1 MTKFVF
7 VTGGVVSGLGKG
19 ITAASLG
26 RLLKARGLS
35 VTMLKFDP
43 YLNVDSSNLSPYQQ
57 GEIFVTADGA
67 EGDLVLGHYERI
79 LDQNLGKENDVTTG
93 KIFSEVIERER
104 RGEYDGST
112 VQIIPHVTSAIK
124 EKIFSFDGKSD
135 VCIVDVGGTVG
146 DIECTPFLEA
156 IRQCRKIFGKNNAVY
171 VHVTLVPYIS
181 VSGEQKT
188 KPTQHSVKELQNIG
202 IQPDIIVCR
211 SDYPI
216 GPGSKDKLALF
227 CNVEKNCIIEN
238 ITTKN
243 ILEIPL
249 LLEENGLADA
259 VIRKLN
265 LTVPQPDLADWREIC
280 EKIQAIKNTDKK
292 VRIGV
297 VGKYVEKRDAYISLE
312 MALIH
317 SGIALGTGVE
327 INYIQ
332 SASVKK
338 IDEKIFEGLD
348 GVVIPGG
355 FGHSGF
361 EGKVNAARIAR
372 ENNIPALMIG
382 LGAQAAAVEYARN
395 VMNLAAADSTE
406 FEKKTPYPVV
416 IRRSDGNSFKKG
428 AFITRLE
435 AGSKLAGI
443 YGTTEITERHRH
455 KYEFNKTYK
464 NMFNAAGLRFVG
476 ESADGKIPEAF
487 ELDSNDFYIGV
498 VFHPEFSSRPTHP
511 DPLFNAFLKACI
523 GKKK

>member
-202 IQPDIIVCR
+202 PRKKSVFFAIQC
-211 SDYPI
+211 
-216 GPGSKDKLALF
+216 
-227 CNVEKNCIIEN
+227 
-238 ITTKN
+238 
-243 ILEIPL
+243 
-249 LLEENGLADA
+249 
-259 VIRKLN
+259 
-265 LTVPQPDLADWREIC
+265 
-280 EKIQAIKNTDKK
+280 
-292 VRIGV
+292 
-297 VGKYVEKRDAYISLE
+297 
-312 MALIH
+312 
-317 SGIALGTGVE
+317 
-327 INYIQ
+327 
-332 SASVKK
+332 
-338 IDEKIFEGLD
+338 
-348 GVVIPGG
+348 
-355 FGHSGF
+355 
-361 EGKVNAARIAR
+361 
-372 ENNIPALMIG
+372 
-382 LGAQAAAVEYARN
+382 
-395 VMNLAAADSTE
+395 
-406 FEKKTPYPVV
+406 
-416 IRRSDGNSFKKG
+416 
-428 AFITRLE
+428 
-435 AGSKLAGI
+435 
-443 YGTTEITERHRH
+443 
-455 KYEFNKTYK
+455 
-464 NMFNAAGLRFVG
+464 
-476 ESADGKIPEAF
+476 
-487 ELDSNDFYIGV
+487 
-498 VFHPEFSSRPTHP
+498 SS
-511 DPLFNAFLKACI
+511 
-523 GKKK
+523 

>member
-79 LDQNLGKENDVTTG
+79 LDENLSKENDVTTG
-93 KIFSEVIERER
+93 RIFSEVIEKER

-135 VCIVDVGGTVG
+135 VAIVDVGGTVG

-156 IRQCRKIFGKNNAVY
+156 IRQCRKIFGKTNAVY
-171 VHVTLVPYIS
+171 VHVTLVPYIG

-188 KPTQHSVKELQNIG
+188 KPTQHSVKELQNVG

-216 GPGSKDKLALF
+216 GPSSKEKLALF
-227 CNVEKNCIIEN
+227 CNVEKSCIVEN
-238 ITTKN
+238 ITTDN

-249 LLEENGLADA
+249 LLEKNGLADA

-265 LTVPQPDLADWREIC
+265 LETPQPDLTDWQNIC
-280 EKIQAIKNTDKK
+280 NKINDIKKSNKK

-297 VGKYVEKRDAYISLE
+297 VGKYVEKRDAYVSLE

-317 SGIALGTGVE
+317 SGIDLGTGVE
-327 INYIQ
+327 IKYIQ
-332 SASVKK
+332 SASIKEN
-338 IDEKIFEGLD
+338 DLAAFENLD
-348 GVVIPGG
+348 GIVIPGG

-361 EGKVNAARIAR
+361 EGKINAARMAR
-372 ENNIPALMIG
+372 ESNLPALMIG
-382 LGAQAAAVEYARN
+382 LGAQAAAIEFARN
-395 VMNLAAADSTE
+395 VMGLSDADSTE
-406 FEKKTPYPVV
+406 FEKKTPHPIV

-428 AFITRLE
+428 AFVTRLDSDSE
-435 AGSKLAGI
+435 LAKA
-443 YGTTEITERHRH
+443 YGKTEITERHRH
-455 KYEFNKTYK
+455 KYQFNKSYK

-476 ESADGKIPEAF
+476 ESADGKIPETF
-487 ELDSNDFYIGV
+487 ELKSNRFYMGV
-498 VFHPEFSSRPTHP
+498 IYHPEYVSRPTRP
-511 DPLFNAFLKACI
+511 NPLITAFLKACDD
-523 GKKK
+523 